1 MTPLV
6 VSLNPAIDA
15 EWRVPE
21 ILAEEKNELIS
32 ERRWPGGKGIN
43 VSRWLTW
50 LKCPGRLFLPLGGD
64 TGRELAA
71 GLKRERI
78 DFTAFP
84 LRQSTRVNVVITPDP
99 GKGPQYRFNP
109 SWPRVTPHEAAGLRR
124 QTLALLERQSPSD
137 PLVLSGTL
145 AFGAPADTYARL
157 IRAARRSGRRTV
169 LDCDRD
175 PFALAVQEHPW
186 LVKPNE
192 FELAQW
198 AGRRL
203 RTERAEYLAARA
215 LADTTGE
222 WVMMSRGADGAWLIH
237 GGSSHQAWKATAPPV
252 TPRNRVGAGDAML
265 AGAIAASGSENPCE
279 WLRDAVATGT
289 TATQVPPGELPTRA
303 LWRRFRDAVQV
314 KPLT

>member
-15 EWRVPE
+15 EWRVTE

-32 ERRWPGGKGIN
+32 ERRWPGGKGVN
-43 VSRWLTW
+43 VSRWLAW
-50 LKCPGRLFLPLGGD
+50 LKTPGHLFLPLGGD
-64 TGRELAA
+64 AGRELAA
-71 GLKRERI
+71 GLEREGI
-78 DFTAFP
+78 AFTGFP
-84 LRQSTRVNVVITPDP
+84 LHQSTRVNVVITPDP

-109 SWPRVTPHEAAGLRR
+109 SWPRVTPREAAGLRR
-124 QTLALLERQSPSD
+124 QVMELLERQPPAD
-137 PLVLSGTL
+137 PMVLSGTL

-157 IRAARRSGRRTV
+157 VRAARRSGRRTV
-169 LDCDRD
+169 LDCDRE

-215 LADTTGE
+215 LADGTGE
-222 WVMMSRGADGAWLIH
+222 WVLVSRGAQGAWLIR
-237 GGSSHQAWKATAPPV
+237 GDGSNQAWKATAPRV

-265 AGAIAASGSENPCE
+265 AGAIAGSDGGDPCD

-289 TATQVPPGELPTRA
+289 AATQVPPGELPTRA
-303 LWRRFRDAVQV
+303 LWRRFREAVQV
-314 KPLT
+314 TPLH